1 MADNLL
7 DYISS
12 LHDEGLNDEQI
23 FRLAQI
29 WKKENPQPEVEEVEE
44 VVETSGPQQKFFT
57 TIDYSQLNLSNSFNP
72 IDISLS
78 SIQDRVNFTERQLL
92 KNQKEQ
98 EGEQVELEEIEL
110 VANNPY
116 NPVEMGEHLG
126 LDVWTNINDKYD
138 TSGLKKLGEWAKN
151 NNTYTQDLGGP
162 NENTYDLNEPI
173 VLGGNEVAIDDYL
186 NDQLKQPAHWAMGED
201 RNNQTTWMF
210 TNDPTAQQKIKNK
223 YFNGLGEDEKGYG
236 PDIFKGIAPVNLPD
250 LQGRRI
256 FAGMQEVKDQW
267 NWDYDQIF
275 NWGER
280 YLDEDELEFKNLNT
294 LASKIKEEDADI
306 DSLIPQIEDIIS
318 KYEPPAEIDRGAK
331 NEALEEFKS
340 LVKQA
345 RETKDYSKVIEY
357 IAKKENYGTKLYD
370 TTTGEVIGI
379 DKATTKDLE
388 NYEKSEELAITTE
401 YEDLELGLESQYYKL
416 LTLAKDVR
424 ELNNTF
430 GQGRT
435 GFTGMDSASSLIPGV
450 VPGIIRDE
458 DNNIVGYTDDFYTSQ
473 SGIYSPDEYQRLME
487 SHPDWNTGDI
497 DFTYPVG
504 NLRSQNGLLPKGLIE
519 KITEFI
525 NTGEIPAGLKEI
537 PSSHPLAA
545 AYNQALN
552 GYVVFN
558 QAMQLNRNPIFMKS
572 SIEAAE
578 VVDEAMNMFGDNIV
592 TTNER
597 KNLFADAL
605 NDIGFDVSPEEITD
619 QLDKGFGNKVSR
631 GLVVFGG
638 FLAELGLTRKV
649 TPVSGQRATKLFQD
663 IGARSGI
670 YARSPWAKTAIDL
683 TAKSIGEAADFAM
696 TTKLYGEDGES
707 ALDSALFGAS
717 MPFGQAIFKGFSTFL
732 NTRYIAGYTPIM
744 QRLMKDP
751 TLSKVITRTGE
762 AQAGAF
768 SYQTGSAFSS
778 FVLDTGNYL
787 ESLEAEGSNLFE
799 KHVEETLK
807 MMIMGRVGKG
817 VKGMENISY
826 SLQNSFVRLNN
837 KGRLNKDSRDAAKS
851 LGIDNNIIKNPKA
864 DSYEKV
870 IDAQT
875 KALEELKKKKESMGS
890 KEYEDAFNE
899 ILTNTQR
906 LKNQLALNEV
916 SDIIKENR
924 KKPDGKLITDDQL
937 FIISNKIKAGSKLT
951 ETESDILGQ
960 PGTPTRLVAERLG
973 IEPGS
978 PAYNTLKNYLLRN
991 RYIQHQL
998 NGGGAFYMENGVGF
1012 TAQGEFYTSNPKTRK
1027 EAYNF
1032 LMKREELN
1040 DQLRTLEN
1048 QLKGE
1053 GLSESEK
1060 INIKSEIDALKLE
1073 VFRYSKGG
1081 TTYEALQSKIK
1092 KENLEVLTEELAMEY
1107 DLPGGKTTPKT
1118 SKQDFQDSFNK
1129 WVEAGEVKAQNVK
1142 EEVAV
1147 VNPKT
1152 GEAFINLEVATKIK
1166 DFTSKNHEDIHKFL
1180 LYSLKD
1186 NNNKV
1191 TDEGIKLIDDTLS
1204 QLSDNQRAVLDAE
1217 VSSRY
1222 DTKRPQNEWYEE
1234 NLSVLSELIKSKR
1247 ITFTEELGEKL
1258 KGFVPFLKQKGL
1270 ENVDP
1275 ENVTGKQMFDM
1286 IKGFAEGKENAAI
1299 QVEQFARDAAK
1310 LRGEEVS
1317 AVPVE
1322 TTRSAKKNANELV
1335 LEFKENNP
1343 TINSQTNIPKN
1354 LLDQMFTMT
1363 ADAWKF
1369 DVKKGTKTQ
1378 QEFESEAQLYF
1389 TGILRRFNPDRG
1401 VKFSDFFYANIKPK
1415 AQKFYQTLE
1424 KETITDSADQRREQ
1438 GKEVVET
1445 EEMVLTEERPTDTE
1459 GLAKTPT
1466 STTIYKPEA
1475 LGTLGIAQEVIDQKR
1490 GEGKSDNEIINE
1502 HITEVIERNFEGID
1516 ISKFKDAKVP
1526 KEIAELYANMFGIET
1541 VTGLTEKARNFPKKD
1556 EQALIRLRQFLV
1568 DNSAAD
1574 FARLPKTVD
1583 MLGRGTGVYQNK
1595 FGKAMYDAE
1604 GNLVGTLKDYRDIL
1618 QGKNVTVNGIEFNA
1632 VGKNG
1637 KRKPIYRGDLQASIK
1652 FATDMHMRNNILERT
1667 STQGERLQMGGRF
1680 SKPKEE
1686 TVTAEE
1692 IIETPYGSLA
1702 ASKKT
1707 FETSFN
1713 EYLAEKGLP
1722 PLPTDS
1728 KERVKMYRDL
1738 TLNQLVDKFGD
1749 LTPQVIKWLGYGG
1762 MRVPTRKSGTGGLMV
1777 GVSRQLQDV
1786 VNKYGLY
1793 KNENDPESGY
1803 TKEVEDYIKANREGS
1818 ILELELLGQ
1827 EVSQEIID
1835 RKITEARI
1843 EGYENKINPE
1853 TNKKYTRE
1861 QAEEAVAEESR
1872 KMALALQTQTLGKLE
1887 KNKREYEDIQAGK
1900 ELIFD
1905 KFREIYKEN
1914 PDKLGALI
1922 SMIYTGNATNH
1933 PFRGFATV
1941 LGAEK
1946 GIKPGDKFQREEH
1959 VFQYGNFA
1967 DAFTKAIS
1975 GSDKVYEGFKEWA
1988 KEKYF
1993 QIKVSKETK
2002 DIIDQGVITT
2012 NRYTG
2017 ETIEGYGPSDG
2028 LHPKFEARLKEAL
2041 ETGDFSKVPDPR
2053 YRYYNEYLTANPNK
2067 IGREYYNETTK
2078 KWEYRTDAEDYNV
2091 AVKPKFKDN
2100 AIVISEQGRLIQ
2112 RVIESESGI
2121 LNEDSPLFLTR
2132 TQAKEQMDA
2141 FMLLEPSVK
2150 ASLSKQKNQ
2159 YVGGKSPNLDTVEG
2173 LVYHLAQTD
2182 AAARNARKLNKE
2194 KKSLTAFDA
2203 DETLVVT
2210 KSKVKVEMPDGTK
2223 FELDPNEFGAQAK
2236 ELESQGAKFNFD
2248 DFMTIKGG
2256 EEGPAFKRY
2265 LEQYKQHGGENM
2277 FVLSARPKEFAAPM
2291 QAWLKS
2297 KGIDIPVENI
2307 IGLGN
2312 GTPAAKANWFINKG
2326 AEGYNDFL
2334 FADDILPNV
2343 KAVQGVIDVL
2353 QIDGPV
2359 QARLSSK
2366 PKEFNEI
2373 FNQNLELRTTELGSK
2388 VGADWQISEAR
2399 AQTMGRRK
2407 NMNMFE
2413 NFFMSYSAEDFNGL
2427 LYATLPKGKAG
2438 ENMFQFYQ
2446 ENLIDPFNL
2455 AERKIESAKIAASAD
2470 FKELKSRLTNLP
2482 KSMNKETGIGG
2493 FSFGDAARV
2502 AIWTEQG
2509 MEIPGLSKRDAKEL
2523 NKFVRDNSDLSIFVQ
2538 EVIKMQKGKQY
2549 PKPDKNWIAGTLT
2562 TDIMGEINKVNR
2574 AEYLQEWQ
2582 ENVDIIFSPENKRK
2596 LRYAFG
2602 DKYVEALD
2610 DMLRRMKSGNNK
2622 PIGGS
2627 RTVNNMLDWVN
2638 GSVGATMFLNTRSA
2652 ALQTIS
2658 AVNYLNWGDNNPYA
2672 AGKAFANQKQYWKDF
2687 TTLFNSD
2694 YLVNRREG
2702 LQINV
2707 TESEIA
2713 DAAKKDGAKGAI
2725 AYLLNKGFVL
2735 TRGADSFAIASGGA
2749 TFYRNRINTYEKQG
2763 MSTEEAQRK
2772 AFDDFRK
2779 ISEENQQSSSPMR
2792 ISQQQASGGGRLILA
2807 FKNTPMQYARII
2819 KRSTQ
2824 DLIAGRGDWKT
2835 NVSKIAYYGAAQN
2848 LIFNGLQN
2856 AIWTEAFD
2864 EDGDGT
2870 EKGART
2876 ANGMVDSLLGG
2887 LGYQGSVAVAIKNS
2901 LITIAKESGKDSPEF
2916 RKAVNDL
2923 LDFSPPIDVK
2933 ARKLISAANTFSW
2946 ERQAMKEERFN
2957 LNNPAYLATAQ
2968 VVSAATNIPAD
2979 RALQKINNTRMI
2991 LSDNSEKWQK
3001 IALALGWSTWDVG
3014 LPYYGVPSTE
3024 PLSPEREMENREIE
3038 MRQNTSTKEQ
3048 KQLLKELGLTNKEIR
3063 ELRYEKD
3070 RVKKIIALQDKKK
3083 KDEEKTKTGGR

>member
-12 LHDEGLNDEQI
+12 LYDEGLNDEQI

-44 VVETSGPQQKFFT
+44 VVTTGEASSNYFTS
-57 TIDYSQLNLSNSFNP
+57 IDYSKFNLGTSFNNNSFSYS
-72 IDISLS
+72 IGDIQNTLDSYDKKTL
-78 SIQDRVNFTERQLL
+78 
-92 KNQKEQ
+92 EQ
-98 EGEQVELEEIEL
+98 PEVELEEVEI
-110 VANNPY
+110 VGNNPY
-116 NPVEMGEHLG
+116 DPVAMGEHLG

-138 TSGLKKLGEWAKN
+138 TSGLKKLGEWAKA

-210 TNDPTAQQKIKNK
+210 TNDTEAQRKIKDK
-223 YFNGLGEDEKGYG
+223 YFAGLEEGESAYFQ
-236 PDIFKGIAPVNLPD
+236 DIYKGIAPVNLPD
-250 LQGRRI
+250 LQGRRV
-256 FAGMQEVKDQW
+256 FNGMKEVKDKW
-267 NWDYDQIF
+267 NWEYDQIF

-280 YLDEDELEFKNLNT
+280 YLDEDELEFKKLND
-294 LASKIKEEDADI
+294 LYNSMSDDNDEK
-306 DSLIPQIEDIIS
+306 
-318 KYEPPAEIDRGAK
+318 
-331 NEALEEFKS
+331 EALGQKIEQLAEE
-340 LVKQA
+340 
-345 RETKDYSKVIEY
+345 R
-357 IAKKENYGTKLYD
+357 NYGTKLYD

-379 DKATTKDLE
+379 DKATTKDLV

-401 YEDLELGLESQYYKL
+401 YEDLQEGLETQYYKL
-416 LTLAKDVR
+416 LTLSKDVR
-424 ELNNTF
+424 ELNNAF
-430 GQGRT
+430 GKGRT
-435 GFTGMDSASSLIPGV
+435 GFTGMDSVSSIPGV
-450 VPGIIRDE
+450 VPGVIRDE
-458 DNNIVGYTDDFYTSQ
+458 EGNITGYTEEFYESQ
-473 SGIYSPDEYQRLME
+473 SGIYSPDQTQMLLE

-497 DFTYPVG
+497 DFTYPIG

-537 PSSHPLAA
+537 PSSHPLAS
-545 AYNQALN
+545 AYNEALN

-605 NDIGFDVSPEEITD
+605 NDIGFDISPEEITD
-619 QLDKGFGNKVSR
+619 QLDQNFGNKINR

-638 FLAELGLTRKV
+638 FLAQLGLTRKV
-649 TPVSGQRATKLFQD
+649 SPVSGQRATKLFQE
-663 IGARSGI
+663 IGARSGV
-670 YARSPWAKTAIDL
+670 YATSPWAKTAIDL

-707 ALDSALFGAS
+707 ELDSALFGAS
-717 MPFGQAIFKGFSTFL
+717 MPFGQAIFKGFSTYL
-732 NTRYIAGYTPIM
+732 NTRYVAGYTPIM

-751 TLSKVITRTGE
+751 TLSKVITRIGE

-768 SYQTGSAFSS
+768 AYQTGSAFSS

-799 KHVEETLK
+799 KHVEETIK
-807 MMIMGRVGKG
+807 MMVMGRVGKG

-826 SLQNSFVRLNN
+826 SFQNSFIRLSN
-837 KGRLNKDSRDAAKS
+837 KGRLTKDSRDAAKE
-851 LGIDNNIIKNPKA
+851 LGIDNNIIKDPKA

-870 IDAQT
+870 INAQA
-875 KALEELKKKKESMGS
+875 KALEELKKKKESMS
-890 KEYEDAFNE
+890 STEYEAAFNK
-899 ILTNTQR
+899 ILNNSQK

-960 PGTPTRLVAERLG
+960 PGTPTRLIAERLG
-973 IEPGS
+973 IEPGT

-1027 EAYNF
+1027 EAYDF
-1032 LMKREELN
+1032 LMKKEEL
-1040 DQLRTLEN
+1040 DDRLRTLEN
-1048 QLKGE
+1048 RLKSE

-1060 INIKSEIDALKLE
+1060 INIKSDADALKLE
-1073 VFRYSKGG
+1073 IFKYSKGG
-1081 TTYEALQSKIK
+1081 TIYDALQSKIK

-1107 DLPGGKTTPKT
+1107 DLPGGKTTTKP
-1118 SKQDFQDSFNK
+1118 SKQEFQDSFNK
-1129 WVEAGEVKAQNVK
+1129 WVEAGEIKAQNVK
-1142 EEVAV
+1142 EEIAV
-1147 VNPKT
+1147 INPKT
-1152 GEAFINLEVATKIK
+1152 GEAFINLEVASKIK
-1166 DFTSKNHEDIHKFL
+1166 DFTSKNHEDVHKFL

-1191 TDEGIKLIDDTLS
+1191 TEEGIKLIDDTLA

-1286 IKGFAEGKENAAI
+1286 IKGFAQGKENAAI

-1310 LRGEEVS
+1310 AKGEEVS
-1317 AVPVE
+1317 TVPVE
-1322 TTRSAKKNANELV
+1322 TTRSAKKNANELI

-1354 LLDQMFTMT
+1354 LLDQMFTMS
-1363 ADAWKF
+1363 ADALKF
-1369 DVKKGTKTQ
+1369 NVGKGTKTQ
-1378 QEFESEAQLYF
+1378 EEFESFVQQYF

-1401 VKFSDFFYANIKPK
+1401 IKFSDFFYANIKPK
-1415 AQKFYQTLE
+1415 AQKFYETLE
-1424 KETITDSADQRREQ
+1424 KETITDSADQRKEQ

-1502 HITEVIERNFEGID
+1502 HITEVIERNFEGVD

-1556 EQALIRLRQFLV
+1556 ENALIRLRQFLI
-1568 DNSAAD
+1568 DNSASD
-1574 FARLPKTVD
+1574 FARLPKTID

-1595 FGKAMYDAE
+1595 LGKAMYDAE

-1632 VGKNG
+1632 VGKDG

-1692 IIETPYGSLA
+1692 IIEAPYGSLA

-1707 FETSFN
+1707 FETTFN
-1713 EYLAEKGLP
+1713 EYLSEKGLP

-1738 TLNQLVDKFGD
+1738 TLNQLADKFGP
-1749 LTPQVIKWLGYGG
+1749 LTNQIVKWLGTGG
-1762 MRVPTRKSGTGGLMV
+1762 IRVPTRASGTGGKMV

-1803 TKEVEDYIKANREGS
+1803 TKEVEDYIKANKEGS
-1818 ILELELLGQ
+1818 ILELEILNTELNK
-1827 EVSQEIID
+1827 EIADREIQID
-1835 RKITEARI
+1835 
-1843 EGYENKINPE
+1843 PE
-1853 TNKKYTRE
+1853 
-1861 QAEEAVAEESR
+1861 QSR
-1872 KMALALQTQTLGKLE
+1872 KMELALKTQTLGKLE
-1887 KNKREYEDIQAGK
+1887 QNKKEYEDIQEGK

-1914 PDKLGALI
+1914 PDKFGALI

-1941 LGAEK
+1941 LGSEK
-1946 GIKPGDKFQREEH
+1946 GVGPGVKGREEH

-1967 DAFTKAIS
+1967 DGFARAIS

-1988 KEKYF
+1988 KDNYF

-2002 DIIDQGVITT
+2002 DIIDQGTITV

-2017 ETIEGYGPSDG
+2017 ETIEGYGPADG
-2028 LHPKFEARLKEAL
+2028 LHPKFKEAWEEAL
-2041 ETGDFSKVPDPR
+2041 KTGDFSKVPDPR

-2067 IGREYYNETTK
+2067 IGREYKGEDG
-2078 KWEYRTDAEDYNV
+2078 KWTYKTDAEDYNV
-2091 AVKPKFKDN
+2091 VVKPKFSDN
-2100 AIVISEQGRLIQ
+2100 PIVISEQGRLIQ
-2112 RVIESESGI
+2112 RVIESEAGI
-2121 LNEDSPLFLTR
+2121 LDVDSPLFLTR
-2132 TQAKEQMDA
+2132 KTAKEQMDT
-2141 FMLLEPSVK
+2141 FMLLEPSVE
-2150 ASLSKQKNQ
+2150 ANLSKSKKQ

-2173 LVYHLAQTD
+2173 LMYHLAQTD
-2182 AAARNARKLNKE
+2182 AAARNGRKLNQP

-2223 FELDPNEFGAQAK
+2223 FELNPNEFGAQAK
-2236 ELESQGAKFNFD
+2236 QLESEGAKFNFD
-2248 DFMTIKGG
+2248 EFMSIKGG
-2256 EEGPAFKRY
+2256 VEGPAFKRY

-2366 PKEFNEI
+2366 PKEFNDI
-2373 FNQNLELRTTELGSK
+2373 FNQNLELRTTELGNK

-2399 AQTMGRRK
+2399 AQTMGKRK
-2407 NMNMFE
+2407 NQNMFT
-2413 NFFMSYSAEDFNGL
+2413 NFFMGYSAEDFNGL

-2438 ENMFQFYQ
+2438 DNMMQFYQ
-2446 ENLIDPFNL
+2446 ENLIDPFNM
-2455 AERKIESAKIAASAD
+2455 AERKIESAKIAASSD
-2470 FKELKSRLTNLP
+2470 FKELKKKLTKLP
-2482 KSMNKETGIGG
+2482 KSMNEETGIGG

-2509 MEIPGLSKRDAKEL
+2509 MEIPGLSKRDAKAL
-2523 NKFVRDNSDLSIFVQ
+2523 NKFVQENADLNIFVQ
-2538 EVIKMQKGKQY
+2538 EVMKIQKGKQY
-2549 PKPDKNWIAGTLT
+2549 PKPDKNWIAGTMT
-2562 TDIMGEINKVNR
+2562 TDVMGEINKVNR

-2582 ENVDIIFSPENKRK
+2582 ENVDIIFSDANKRK

-2610 DMLRRMKSGNNK
+2610 DMLRRMKSGNNR

-2658 AVNYLNWGDNNPYA
+2658 AVNYLNWGDNNLYN

-2707 TESEIA
+2707 SESEIA
-2713 DAAKKDGAKGAI
+2713 DVAKEGGAKGAV
-2725 AYLLNKGFVL
+2725 AYLLNKGFIL

-2763 MSTEEAQRK
+2763 LSTEEATRK

-2792 ISQQQASGGGRLILA
+2792 ISQQQASGAGRLILA

-2824 DLIAGRGDWKT
+2824 DLVAGRGDWKT
-2835 NVSKIAYYGAAQN
+2835 NVSKIMYYGAAQN
-2848 LIFNGLQN
+2848 LLFNGLQN
-2856 AIWTEAFD
+2856 AVWAEAFD

-2870 EKGART
+2870 DRGART

-2887 LGYQGSVAVAIKNS
+2887 LGYQGSIAVALKNS
-2901 LITIAKESGKDSPEF
+2901 LITIAEENGKDSPEF
-2916 RKAVNDL
+2916 RKAINDL

-2946 ERQAMKEERFN
+2946 ERQAIQEQGFN

-2968 VVSAATNIPAD
+2968 VVSATTNIPAD
-2979 RALQKINNTRMI
+2979 RALQKVNNTRMI

-3014 LPYYGVPSTE
+3014 LPYYGVEE
-3024 PLSPEREMENREIE
+3024 PVEMTPELELQNKVIE
-3038 MRQNTSTKEQ
+3038 MKKSTSTKDQ
-3048 KQLLKELGLTNKEIR
+3048 KLRLKELGLTNKEIR
-3063 ELRYEKD
+3063 ELKYEEN
-3070 RVKKIIALQDKKK
+3070 RIKKIIALEEKKK
-3083 KDEEKTKTGGR
+3083 KDEEKNKNQIKTGGR

>member
-44 VVETSGPQQKFFT
+44 VVETSDPQQKYFT
-57 TIDYSQLNLSNSFNP
+57 TIDYSKLNLGSSFSGDPLSNS
-72 IDISLS
+72 LS
-78 SIQDRVNFTERQLL
+78 TIQNKLDFYNKQVSN
-92 KNQKEQ
+92 KKKEQ
-98 EGEQVELEEIEL
+98 EGEEVELEEIDIL
-110 VANNPY
+110 GNNPY

-126 LDVWTNINDKYD
+126 IDVWTNINDKYD
-138 TSGLKKLGEWAKN
+138 RSGVAKLNDWAQA

-162 NENTYDLNEPI
+162 NESTYDLNPPI
-173 VLGGNEVAIDDYL
+173 VMGGNTEAYL
-186 NDQLKQPAHWAMGED
+186 NDQLKEPAHFGMGEYM
-201 RNNQTTWMF
+201 NNQTTWLF
-210 TNDPTAQQKIKNK
+210 TNDPNAQQRIKNK
-223 YFNGLGEDEKGYG
+223 YFNGLGEDEQGYA

-256 FAGMQEVKDQW
+256 FEGMKEVKDQW
-267 NWDYDQIF
+267 NWEYDKIF
-275 NWGER
+275 DWGEK
-280 YLDEDELEFKNLNT
+280 YLDDDELEFKRLND
-294 LASKIKEEDADI
+294 LYNSMSDDNDE
-306 DSLIPQIEDIIS
+306 
-318 KYEPPAEIDRGAK
+318 
-331 NEALEEFKS
+331 
-340 LVKQA
+340 KQA
-345 RETKDYSKVIEY
+345 LGEKIEQL
-357 IAKKENYGTKLYD
+357 AKERNYGTKLYD

-379 DKATTKDLE
+379 DKATTKDLV
-388 NYEKSEELAITTE
+388 NYEESEKLAITSE
-401 YEDLELGLESQYYKL
+401 YEDLQEGLETQYYKL
-416 LTLAKDVR
+416 LTLSKDVR
-424 ELNNTF
+424 ELNNFF
-430 GQGRT
+430 GKGRT
-435 GFTGMDSASSLIPGV
+435 GFTGMDSASAIPGV

-473 SGIYSPDEYQRLME
+473 SGIYSPNEYQRVME

-497 DFTYPVG
+497 DFMYPVG
-504 NLRSQNGLLPKGLIE
+504 NVRTQNGLLPKGLVE

-537 PSSHPLAA
+537 PSSHPLAE
-545 AYNQALN
+545 AYNEALN

-578 VVDEAMNMFGDNIV
+578 VVDEAMNMFGNNIV

-619 QLDKGFGNKVSR
+619 QLDQNFGNKVSR

-638 FLAELGLTRKV
+638 FLGQLALTRKV
-649 TPVSGQRATKLFQD
+649 TPVSGQRATKVFQE
-663 IGARSGI
+663 IGARSGV

-696 TTKLYGEDGES
+696 TTKLYGEEGES

-732 NTRYIAGYTPIM
+732 NTRYVAGYTPIM

-751 TLSKVITRTGE
+751 TFKKVSQRTGE

-768 SYQTGSAFSS
+768 AYQTGSAFSS

-787 ESLEAEGSNLFE
+787 ESLEEEGSNLFE

-826 SLQNSFVRLNN
+826 SLQNSYVRLSN
-837 KGRLNKDSRDAAKS
+837 KGRLTKDSRDAANA

-864 DSYEKV
+864 DSFEKV

-875 KALEELKKKKESMGS
+875 KALEELKKKKGSMDS

-906 LKNQLALNEV
+906 VKNQLALNEV

-1012 TAQGEFYTSNPKTRK
+1012 TSQGEFYTSNPKTRK

-1060 INIKSEIDALKLE
+1060 INIKSEVDALKLE

-1107 DLPGGKTTPKT
+1107 DLPGGKTTAKT

-1152 GEAFINLEVATKIK
+1152 GEAFINMEVATKIK

-1270 ENVDP
+1270 ENIDP

-1317 AVPVE
+1317 TVPVE
-1322 TTRSAKKNANELV
+1322 TTRSAKKNANELI

-1354 LLDQMFTMT
+1354 LLDQMFTMS
-1363 ADAWKF
+1363 ADALKF
-1369 DVKKGTKTQ
+1369 NVGKGTKTQ
-1378 QEFESEAQLYF
+1378 EEFESFVQQYF

-1401 VKFSDFFYANIKPK
+1401 IKFSDFFYANIKPK
-1415 AQKFYQTLE
+1415 AQKFYETLE

-1475 LGTLGIAQEVIDQKR
+1475 LGTLGIAQEVIEQKR

-1502 HITEVIERNFEGID
+1502 HITEVIERNFEGVD

-1556 EQALIRLRQFLV
+1556 EKALIRLRQFLI

-1632 VGKNG
+1632 VGKDG

-1692 IIETPYGSLA
+1692 IIEAPYGSLA

-1707 FETSFN
+1707 FETAFN

-1749 LTPQVIKWLGYGG
+1749 LTPQVIKWLGAGG
-1762 MRVPTRKSGTGGLMV
+1762 MKVPTRKSGTGGLMV
-1777 GVSRQLQDV
+1777 GVSEKSGTLEAIEK
-1786 VNKYGLY
+1786 KYGKYIEGKPKTEENYTPEY
-1793 KNENDPESGY
+1793 KNFLEAKEKGEILQLTELN
-1803 TKEVEDYIKANREGS
+1803 KEVQN
-1818 ILELELLGQ
+1818 
-1827 EVSQEIID
+1827 EIVD

-1843 EGYENKINPE
+1843 EAYENQINPLTE
-1853 TNKKYTRE
+1853 KKYTRE
-1861 QAEEAVAEESR
+1861 EAEEAVSEEGR
-1872 KMALALQTQTLGKLE
+1872 KMALALKTQTLGKLE
-1887 KNKREYEDIQAGK
+1887 QNKRQYEDIQAGK

-1922 SMIYTGNATNH
+1922 SLIYTGNATNH

-2028 LHPKFEARLKEAL
+2028 LHPKFKARLKEAL

-2121 LNEDSPLFLTR
+2121 LDADSPLFLTR
-2132 TQAKEQMDA
+2132 TQAKQQMDA

-2182 AAARNARKLNKE
+2182 AAARNARKLNKD

-2223 FELDPNEFGAQAK
+2223 FELNPNEFGAQAK

-2312 GTPAAKANWFINKG
+2312 GTPAAKANWFISKG

-2366 PKEFNEI
+2366 PKEFNDI
-2373 FNQNLELRTTELGSK
+2373 FNQNLELRTTELGNK

-2413 NFFMSYSAEDFNGL
+2413 NFFMGYSAEDFQGL

-2455 AERKIESAKIAASAD
+2455 AERKIESAKIAASSD

-2602 DKYVEALD
+2602 NKYVEALD
-2610 DMLRRMKSGNNK
+2610 DMLRRMKSGSNK

-2627 RTVNNMLDWVN
+2627 RTVNNMLEWVN

-2749 TFYRNRINTYEKQG
+2749 TFYRNRINSYEKQG
-2763 MSTEEAQRK
+2763 LSTEEAQRK

-2835 NVSKIAYYGAAQN
+2835 NISKIAYYGAAQN

-2856 AIWTEAFD
+2856 ALWTEAFD

-2887 LGYQGSVAVAIKNS
+2887 LGFQGSAAVAIKNS

-2916 RKAVNDL
+2916 RKAVGDL

-2946 ERQAMKEERFN
+2946 ERQAMKEEGFN

-2968 VVSAATNIPAD
+2968 VVSAVTNVPAD
-2979 RALQKINNTRMI
+2979 RAIQKINNTRMI

-3024 PLSPEREMENREIE
+3024 PLSPERIMENREVE
-3038 MRQNTSTKEQ
+3038 MRENTNTREQ
-3048 KQLLKELGLTNKEIR
+3048 KKMLQELGLTNKEIKA
-3063 ELRYEKD
+3063 LRYEKD

-3083 KDEEKTKTGGR
+3083 KDEEKNKTGGR

>member
-44 VVETSGPQQKFFT
+44 VVETSDPQQKYFT
-57 TIDYSQLNLSNSFNP
+57 TIDYSKLNLSNSFNP
-72 IDISLS
+72 TDISLS
-78 SIQDRVNFTERQLL
+78 AIQGRVDFTERQLL
-92 KNQKEQ
+92 KSQKEK
-98 EGEQVELEEIEL
+98 EGKEVELEEID
-110 VANNPY
+110 VVGNNPY

-126 LDVWTNINDKYD
+126 IDVWTNINDKYD
-138 TSGLKKLGEWAKN
+138 RSGVAKLNDWAQA

-162 NENTYDLNEPI
+162 NESTYDLEAPI
-173 VLGGNEVAIDDYL
+173 VMGGNTEEYL
-186 NDQLKQPAHWAMGED
+186 NDQLKEPAHFAMGEYM
-201 RNNQTTWMF
+201 NNQTTWLF
-210 TNDPTAQQKIKNK
+210 TNDPNAQQRIKDK
-223 YFNGLGEDEKGYG
+223 YFSGLGEGEQAYAL
-236 PDIFKGIAPVNLPD
+236 DIFKGIAPVNLPD

-256 FAGMQEVKDQW
+256 FEGMKEVKDQW
-267 NWDYDQIF
+267 NWEYDKIF
-275 NWGER
+275 NWGEK
-280 YLDEDELEFKNLNT
+280 YLDDDELEFKRLND
-294 LASKIKEEDADI
+294 LYYSMSDDNDE
-306 DSLIPQIEDIIS
+306 
-318 KYEPPAEIDRGAK
+318 
-331 NEALEEFKS
+331 
-340 LVKQA
+340 KQA
-345 RETKDYSKVIEY
+345 LGEKIEQL
-357 IAKKENYGTKLYD
+357 AKERNYGTKLYD

-379 DKATTKDLE
+379 DKATTKDLV
-388 NYEKSEELAITTE
+388 NYEESEKLAITSE
-401 YEDLELGLESQYYKL
+401 YEDLQEGLETQYYKL
-416 LTLAKDVR
+416 LTLSKDVR
-424 ELNNTF
+424 ELNNFF
-430 GQGRT
+430 GKGRT
-435 GFTGMDSASSLIPGV
+435 GFTGMKGQIM

-458 DNNIVGYTDDFYTSQ
+458 DNNIVGYTDEFYNSQ
-473 SGIYSPDEYQRLME
+473 SGIYSPDETQRVLE

-497 DFTYPVG
+497 DFMYPVG
-504 NLRSQNGLLPKGLIE
+504 NVRAQNGLLPKGLVE

-537 PSSHPLAA
+537 PSSHPLAQ
-545 AYNQALN
+545 AYNEALN

-572 SIEAAE
+572 SMEAAE

-619 QLDKGFGNKVSR
+619 QLDQNFGNKVSR

-638 FLAELGLTRKV
+638 FLGQLALTRKV
-649 TPVSGQRATKLFQD
+649 TPVSGQRATKVFQE
-663 IGARSGI
+663 IGARSGV

-696 TTKLYGEDGES
+696 TTKLYGEEGES

-732 NTRYIAGYTPIM
+732 NTRYVAGYTPIM

-751 TLSKVITRTGE
+751 TFKRGTQRLGE

-768 SYQTGSAFSS
+768 AYQTGSAFSS

-787 ESLEAEGSNLFE
+787 ESLEEEGSNLFE

-826 SLQNSFVRLNN
+826 SLQNSYVRLSN
-837 KGRLNKDSRDAAKS
+837 KGRLTKDSRDAANA

-864 DSYEKV
+864 DSFEKV

-875 KALEELKKKKESMGS
+875 KALEELKKKKGSIDS

-906 LKNQLALNEV
+906 VKNQLALNEV

-960 PGTPTRLVAERLG
+960 PGTPTRLIAERLG

-1012 TAQGEFYTSNPKTRK
+1012 TSQGEFYTSNPKTRK

-1142 EEVAV
+1142 EEIAV
-1147 VNPKT
+1147 INPKT

-1317 AVPVE
+1317 TVPVE
-1322 TTRSAKKNANELV
+1322 TTRSAKKNANELI

-1354 LLDQMFTMT
+1354 LLDQMFTMS
-1363 ADAWKF
+1363 ADALKF
-1369 DVKKGTKTQ
+1369 NVGKGTKTQ
-1378 QEFESEAQLYF
+1378 EEFESFVQQYF

-1401 VKFSDFFYANIKPK
+1401 IKFSDFFYANIKPK
-1415 AQKFYQTLE
+1415 AQKFYETLE

-1445 EEMVLTEERPTDTE
+1445 EEMVLTEERTTDTE

-1475 LGTLGIAQEVIDQKR
+1475 LGTLGIAQEVIEQKR

-1502 HITEVIERNFEGID
+1502 HITEVIERNFEGVD
-1516 ISKFKDAKVP
+1516 INKFKDAKVP

-1556 EQALIRLRQFLV
+1556 EKALIRLRQFLI

-1632 VGKNG
+1632 VGKDG

-1707 FETSFN
+1707 FETTFN

-1738 TLNQLVDKFGD
+1738 TLNQLADKFGP
-1749 LTPQVIKWLGYGG
+1749 LTPKIIKWLGYGG

-1803 TKEVEDYIKANREGS
+1803 TKEVEDYIKANKEGS
-1818 ILELELLGQ
+1818 ILELEILNTELNK
-1827 EVSQEIID
+1827 EIADREIQID
-1835 RKITEARI
+1835 
-1843 EGYENKINPE
+1843 PE
-1853 TNKKYTRE
+1853 
-1861 QAEEAVAEESR
+1861 QSR
-1872 KMALALQTQTLGKLE
+1872 KMELALKTQTLGKLE
-1887 KNKREYEDIQAGK
+1887 QNKREYEDIQEGK

-1905 KFREIYKEN
+1905 RFREIYKEN

-1967 DAFTKAIS
+1967 DGFAKAIS

-2002 DIIDQGVITT
+2002 DVIDQGVITT

-2017 ETIEGYGPSDG
+2017 ETIEGYGPADG
-2028 LHPKFEARLKEAL
+2028 MHPKFKERWEEAL
-2041 ETGDFSKVPDPR
+2041 KTGDFSKVPDPR

-2067 IGREYYNETTK
+2067 IGREYKGEDG
-2078 KWEYRTDAEDYNV
+2078 KWTYKTDAEDYNV
-2091 AVKPKFKDN
+2091 VVKPKFSDN
-2100 AIVISEQGRLIQ
+2100 PTVISEQGRLIQ

-2121 LNEDSPLFLTR
+2121 LNEDNPLFLTR
-2132 TQAKEQMDA
+2132 TQAKKQMDA
-2141 FMLLEPSVK
+2141 FMLLEPSVS

-2173 LVYHLAQTD
+2173 LLYHLAQTD
-2182 AAARNARKLNKE
+2182 AAARNARKLNKN

-2223 FELDPNEFGAQAK
+2223 FELNPNEFGAQAK

-2366 PKEFNEI
+2366 PKEFNDI
-2373 FNQNLELRTTELGSK
+2373 FNQNLELRTTELGNK

-2413 NFFMSYSAEDFNGL
+2413 NFFMGYSAEDFQGL

-2455 AERKIESAKIAASAD
+2455 AERKIESAKIAASSD
-2470 FKELKSRLTNLP
+2470 FKELKRKLINLP

-2549 PKPDKNWIAGTLT
+2549 PKPDKNWVAGTLT

-2574 AEYLQEWQ
+2574 KEYLQEWQ

-2602 DKYVEALD
+2602 NKYVEALD

-2627 RTVNNMLDWVN
+2627 RTVNNMLEWVN

-2749 TFYRNRINTYEKQG
+2749 TFYRNRINSYEKQG
-2763 MSTEEAQRK
+2763 LSTEEAQRK

-2824 DLIAGRGDWKT
+2824 DLAAGRGDWKT
-2835 NVSKIAYYGAAQN
+2835 NISKIAYYGAAQN

-2856 AIWTEAFD
+2856 ALWTEAFD

-2887 LGYQGSVAVAIKNS
+2887 LGYQGSAAVAIKNS

-2916 RKAVNDL
+2916 RKAVSDL

-2946 ERQAMKEERFN
+2946 ERQAMKEEGFN

-2968 VVSAATNIPAD
+2968 VVSAATNVPAD

-3024 PLSPEREMENREIE
+3024 PLSPERIMENREIE
-3038 MRQNTSTKEQ
+3038 MRQNTNTREQ
-3048 KQLLKELGLTNKEIR
+3048 KKMLQELGLTNKEIKA
-3063 ELRYEKD
+3063 LRYEKD
-3070 RVKKIIALQDKKK
+3070 RVKKIISLQDKKK
-3083 KDEEKTKTGGR
+3083 KDKEKNKTGGR

>member
-78 SIQDRVNFTERQLL
+78 AIQDRVNFTERQLL
-92 KNQKEQ
+92 NNQKEQ

-126 LDVWTNINDKYD
+126 IDVWTNLNDKYD
-138 TSGLKKLGEWAKN
+138 IYGLKKLGSWAKN

-186 NDQLKQPAHWAMGED
+186 NDQLKEPAHWAMGENM
-201 RNNQTTWMF
+201 NNQTTWFF

-256 FAGMQEVKDQW
+256 FAGMQEVKNQW

-280 YLDEDELEFKNLNT
+280 YLDDDELEFKRLNDLYNSMGDDNDEKKALGEKIEQ
-294 LASKIKEEDADI
+294 LAKE
-306 DSLIPQIEDIIS
+306 
-318 KYEPPAEIDRGAK
+318 R
-331 NEALEEFKS
+331 
-340 LVKQA
+340 
-345 RETKDYSKVIEY
+345 
-357 IAKKENYGTKLYD
+357 NYGTKLYD

-388 NYEKSEELAITTE
+388 NYQKSEELAITTE

-416 LTLAKDVR
+416 LTLSKDVR

-435 GFTGMDSASSLIPGV
+435 GFTGMDSDFPLAIPGV

-458 DNNIVGYTDDFYTSQ
+458 DNNIVGYTDDFYKSQ

-504 NLRSQNGLLPKGLIE
+504 NIRSQNGLLPKGLIE

-552 GYVVFN
+552 SYVVFN

-572 SIEAAE
+572 SMEAAE

-732 NTRYIAGYTPIM
+732 NTRYIAGYTPVM

-751 TLSKVITRTGE
+751 LAGKFITRTGE

-768 SYQTGSAFSS
+768 AYQTGSAFSS

-817 VKGMENISY
+817 VKGMENVAY
-826 SLQNSFVRLNN
+826 AFQNSYIRLSN
-837 KGRLNKDSRDAAKS
+837 KGRLTKDSRDAAKS
-851 LGIDNNIIKNPKA
+851 LGIDNNIIKDPKA

-973 IEPGS
+973 IEAGT

-1142 EEVAV
+1142 EEIAV
-1147 VNPKT
+1147 INPKT
-1152 GEAFINLEVATKIK
+1152 GEAFINMEVATKIK

-1310 LRGEEVS
+1310 LRGEDVS
-1317 AVPVE
+1317 VIPVE
-1322 TTRSAKKNANELV
+1322 TTRSAKKNANELI

-1354 LLDQMFTMT
+1354 LLDQMFTMS
-1363 ADAWKF
+1363 ADALKF
-1369 DVKKGTKTQ
+1369 NVGKGTKTQ
-1378 QEFESEAQLYF
+1378 EEFESFVQQYF

-1401 VKFSDFFYANIKPK
+1401 IKFSDFFYANIKPK
-1415 AQKFYQTLE
+1415 AQKFYETLE

-1438 GKEVVET
+1438 GREVVET

-1502 HITEVIERNFEGID
+1502 HITEVIERNFEGVD

-1556 EQALIRLRQFLV
+1556 EKALIRLRQFLI

-1618 QGKNVTVNGIEFNA
+1618 QGKNVIVNGIEFNA

-1692 IIETPYGSLA
+1692 IIEAPYGSLA

-1707 FETSFN
+1707 FETAFN
-1713 EYLAEKGLP
+1713 EHLAEKGLP

-1749 LTPQVIKWLGYGG
+1749 LTPQIVKWLGAGG
-1762 MRVPTRKSGTGGLMV
+1762 MRVPTRASGTGGLMV
-1777 GVSRQLQDV
+1777 GVSEKSGTLEAIEK
-1786 VNKYGLY
+1786 KYGKYIEGKPKTEENYTPEY
-1793 KNENDPESGY
+1793 KNFLEAKEKGEILQLTELN
-1803 TKEVEDYIKANREGS
+1803 KEVQN
-1818 ILELELLGQ
+1818 
-1827 EVSQEIID
+1827 EIVD

-1843 EGYENKINPE
+1843 EAYENQINPL
-1853 TNKKYTRE
+1853 TKKKYTRE
-1861 QAEEAVAEESR
+1861 EAEEAVSEEGR
-1872 KMALALQTQTLGKLE
+1872 KMALALKTQTLGKLDQ
-1887 KNKREYEDIQAGK
+1887 NKREYEDIQEGK

-1922 SMIYTGNATNH
+1922 SLIYTGNATNH

-1946 GIKPGDKFQREEH
+1946 GVGPGVKGREEH

-1967 DAFTKAIS
+1967 DGFAKAIS
-1975 GSDKVYEGFKEWA
+1975 GSDKVYESFKDWA
-1988 KEKYF
+1988 KENYF

-2002 DIIDQGVITT
+2002 DVIDQGVITT

-2017 ETIEGYGPSDG
+2017 ETIEGYGPADG
-2028 LHPKFEARLKEAL
+2028 MHPKFKERWEEAL
-2041 ETGDFSKVPDPR
+2041 KTGDFSKVPDPR

-2091 AVKPKFKDN
+2091 AVKPKFKNN

-2121 LNEDSPLFLTR
+2121 LNEDNPLFLTR

-2141 FMLLEPSVK
+2141 FMLLEPSVA

-2159 YVGGKSPNLDTVEG
+2159 YIGGKSPNLDTVEG

-2182 AAARNARKLNKE
+2182 AAARNARKLNKD

-2223 FELDPNEFGAQAK
+2223 FELDPSEFGAQAK

-2366 PKEFNEI
+2366 PKEFNDI
-2373 FNQNLELRTTELGSK
+2373 FNQNLELRTTELGNK

-2413 NFFMSYSAEDFNGL
+2413 NFFMGYSAEDFQGL

-2455 AERKIESAKIAASAD
+2455 AERKIESAKIAASSD
-2470 FKELKSRLTNLP
+2470 FKELKKRLTNLP

-2502 AIWTEQG
+2502 AIWTQQG

-2523 NKFVRDNSDLSIFVQ
+2523 NKFVKDNSDLNIFVQ

-2549 PKPDKNWIAGTLT
+2549 PKPDKNWVAGTLT

-2582 ENVDIIFSPENKRK
+2582 ENVDIIFSDANKRK

-2627 RTVNNMLDWVN
+2627 RTVNNMLEWVN

-2713 DAAKKDGAKGAI
+2713 DAAKQDGAKGAI

-2749 TFYRNRINTYEKQG
+2749 TFYRNRIN
-2763 MSTEEAQRK
+2763 
-2772 AFDDFRK
+2772 
-2779 ISEENQQSSSPMR
+2779 
-2792 ISQQQASGGGRLILA
+2792 
-2807 FKNTPMQYARII
+2807 
-2819 KRSTQ
+2819 
-2824 DLIAGRGDWKT
+2824 
-2835 NVSKIAYYGAAQN
+2835 
-2848 LIFNGLQN
+2848 
-2856 AIWTEAFD
+2856 
-2864 EDGDGT
+2864 
-2870 EKGART
+2870 
-2876 ANGMVDSLLGG
+2876 SL
-2887 LGYQGSVAVAIKNS
+2887 
-2901 LITIAKESGKDSPEF
+2901 
-2916 RKAVNDL
+2916 
-2923 LDFSPPIDVK
+2923 
-2933 ARKLISAANTFSW
+2933 
-2946 ERQAMKEERFN
+2946 
-2957 LNNPAYLATAQ
+2957 
-2968 VVSAATNIPAD
+2968 
-2979 RALQKINNTRMI
+2979 
-2991 LSDNSEKWQK
+2991 
-3001 IALALGWSTWDVG
+3001 
-3014 LPYYGVPSTE
+3014 
-3024 PLSPEREMENREIE
+3024 RE
-3038 MRQNTSTKEQ
+3038 T
-3048 KQLLKELGLTNKEIR
+3048 
-3063 ELRYEKD
+3063 
-3070 RVKKIIALQDKKK
+3070 RVKY
-3083 KDEEKTKTGGR
+3083 